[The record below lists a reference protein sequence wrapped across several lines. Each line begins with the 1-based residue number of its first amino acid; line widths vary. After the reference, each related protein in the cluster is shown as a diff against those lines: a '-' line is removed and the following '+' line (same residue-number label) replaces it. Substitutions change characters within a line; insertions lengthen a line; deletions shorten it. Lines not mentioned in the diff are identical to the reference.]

1 MEPAWRR
8 APGGTRHSRVARP
21 RAAHGGRWAAGKAN
35 VDSCRDNAQRS
46 PCMALHPLGGVA
58 PWLAGRHAAPVVA

>member
-8 APGGTRHSRVARP
+8 APGGTGHWLVAQP

-35 VDSCRDNAQRS
+35 VDSCRDNTTLI
-46 PCMALHPLGGVA
+46 MHPPKGAA
-58 PWLAGRHAAPVVA
+58 PWLTGRHAAPVVT